1 MEEKK
6 IIVSLRNISKSYGGS
21 EAKVVK
27 NINLDIYE
35 GEFLTI
41 LGASGCGK
49 TTTLRMIAGF
59 ENVTS
64 GEIYIE
70 GNLIND
76 VPPYKREVNTAFQSY
91 ALFPHLNIYDN
102 IAYGL
107 RVKRVPKNEIK
118 ERVMRMLE
126 LVRLEGYEKRKP
138 AQLSGGQKQRVS
150 IARAL
155 INNPKVLLLDEPLGA
170 LDLNLRKQMQLELK
184 SMQKKLGITFIYIT
198 HDQEEALTMSDRI
211 AVMHNGVL
219 EQVSKPKELYLK
231 PQTKYVAEFI
241 GESNIFEGIVQA
253 QKDGL
258 CTVNVE
264 SGYITCQGNGYQPGE
279 MVYVCIRP
287 EKMKIYR
294 KPVEEFS
301 IKGEIKENIFT
312 GNIVKTIVSLPNG
325 HDIIVSDMGN
335 TDEYQEGDVIYLG
348 WDSGNAVVIRN
359 PVMKINDKLGTLQE
373 VIKNG

>member
-107 RVKRVPKNEIK
+107 RVKRVPKKEIK

-126 LVRLEGYEKRKP
+126 LVRLEGYETRKP

-294 KPVEEFS
+294 KPVEGFS
-301 IKGEIKENIFT
+301 LKGEIREKIFT

-325 HDIIVSDMGN
+325 HDIIVSDMGD
-335 TDEYQEGDVIYLG
+335 TDEYQEGDIIYLG

>member
-294 KPVEEFS
+294 KPVEGFS

>member
-107 RVKRVPKNEIK
+107 RVKRVPKKEIK

-294 KPVEEFS
+294 KPVEGFS
-301 IKGEIKENIFT
+301 LKGEIREKIFT

-325 HDIIVSDMGN
+325 HDIIVSDMGD
-335 TDEYQEGDVIYLG
+335 TDEYQERDVIYLG